1 MKVHLD
7 RYSCKVCNKNYSG
20 ASSLWNH
27 NNKFHKSGIILDNT
41 LIIPDNTLIIHDKK
55 YNCRSCFKLFTNFQ
69 NRWKHEKICKNK
81 KEKILELEEKI
92 NNLEDKIKNT
102 TINNTI
108 NNTTINNTTN
118 NNNGI
123 INNITINTFGKENLY
138 KLDTTEIKKLI
149 KNNNYLVDIIG
160 LLNFNKNLPENH
172 SFCNTSLEGN
182 YVSVLNADSNKI
194 QKINKNKF
202 YDIVLTNSFN
212 KIDDLSLMLELD
224 DTVKETLKD
233 KYKKHLDKNIDHVK
247 ELFFTDKVYKNN
259 YKTNINEISYNNKDL
274 VLDTWSKLRD
284 INDDDSVSTLESEDS
299 LTESDNTSLSDL
311 ENN

>member
-1 MKVHLD
+1 MDKKD
-7 RYSCKVCNKNYSG
+7 RLHSCNLCNKYYS
-20 ASSLWNH
+20 SYKSLWNH
-27 NNKFHKSGIILDNT
+27 NNKFHKLNNNNNHNSTGIVLDLDINST
-41 LIIPDNTLIIHDKK
+41 GNVLDDK
-55 YNCRSCFKLFTNFQ
+55 YNCQFCKKMFKSRQ
-69 NRWKHEKICKNK
+69 NKWDHEKICKNK
-81 KEKILELEEKI
+81 KEKILELEKKI

-118 NNNGI
+118 NNNGT

-138 KLDTTEIKKLI
+138 KLDTNEIKKLI

-202 YDIVLTNSFN
+202 YDQVLTNSFN
-212 KIDDLSLMLELD
+212 KIDDL
-224 DTVKETLKD
+224 
-233 KYKKHLDKNIDHVK
+233 
-247 ELFFTDKVYKNN
+247 
-259 YKTNINEISYNNKDL
+259 
-274 VLDTWSKLRD
+274 
-284 INDDDSVSTLESEDS
+284 
-299 LTESDNTSLSDL
+299 
-311 ENN
+311 

>member
-1 MKVHLD
+1 LD
-7 RYSCKVCNKNYSG
+7 EVDKNNILSCKTCNRLFN
-20 ASSLWNH
+20 
-27 NNKFHKSGIILDNT
+27 D
-41 LIIPDNTLIIHDKK
+41 
-55 YNCRSCFKLFTNFQ
+55 RS

-81 KEKILELEEKI
+81 KGKILELEKKI

-102 TINNTI
+102 TINNT
-108 NNTTINNTTN
+108 TINNTINN
-118 NNNGI
+118 NNNGT
-123 INNITINTFGKENLY
+123 INNITINTFGKEDLY
-138 KLDTTEIKKLI
+138 RLDTNEIKKLI

-182 YVSVLNADSNKI
+182 YVSVLNAESNKI

-202 YDIVLTNSFN
+202 YDRVLTNSFN

-233 KYKKHLDKNIDHVK
+233 KYKKHLDKNIDQVK

-274 VLDTWSKLRD
+274 VLGTWSKLKD
-284 INDDDSVSTLESEDS
+284 INDDDSISTLESEES
-299 LTESDNTSLSDL
+299 LTESDNEVLSDL
-311 ENN
+311 ENSN

>member
-1 MKVHLD
+1 MNLHLD
-7 RYSCKVCNKNYSG
+7 RYSCKVCNKNYSS

-27 NNKFHKSGIILDNT
+27 NSKFHKIHIIPDNT
-41 LIIPDNTLIIHDKK
+41 LIIPDNTLIIPNKK
-55 YNCRSCFKLFTNFQ
+55 YNCRSCLKLFTNFQ
-69 NRWKHEKICKNK
+69 NRWKHEKICKYK
-81 KEKILELEEKI
+81 KEKILELEKKI

-108 NNTTINNTTN
+108 NNTTINN
-118 NNNGI
+118 NGT
-123 INNITINTFGKENLY
+123 INNITINTFGKEDLY

-194 QKINKNKF
+194 HKINKNKF
-202 YDIVLTNSFN
+202 YDRVLTNSFN

-274 VLDTWSKLRD
+274 VLGTWSKLKD
-284 INDDDSVSTLESEDS
+284 INDDDSVSTLESEES
-299 LTESDNTSLSDL
+299 LTESDNDILSDL
-311 ENN
+311 ENNN